1 MQITRFGHAAV
12 LVESS
17 GRRILVDPGVFSS
30 PAVFELDHLDA
41 VVVTHQ
47 HPDHLDR
54 DRVGVLVAANPE
66 ALLLADPMS
75 AGELGGPWQ
84 AHTDGDRHEV
94 GDLVLRGAGRQHAE
108 ILPSLPIVDNVGLVV
123 TAPGE
128 PTFFHPGDSY
138 ATTPEDVDVLALPLG
153 APWAKVS
160 ETVEFLQRI
169 APRVAFPV
177 HDCTISAL
185 AYDIY
190 WNHVVNHGGVDDVR
204 RLDQTAGTEVLL
216 AGEDA

>member
-1 MQITRFGHAAV
+1 M
-12 LVESS
+12 LVESA
-17 GRRILVDPGVFSS
+17 GRRVLIDPGTFSS
-30 PAVFELDHLDA
+30 PTTFGLEHLDA

-54 DRVGVLVAANPE
+54 DRVPALLATNPE
-66 ALLLADPMS
+66 ALLLADPTT
-75 AGELGGPWQ
+75 AEELGGGWQ

-94 GDLVLRGAGRQHAE
+94 GDLVLRAAGRQHAE
-108 ILPSLPIVDNVGLVV
+108 ILPTIPLVDNVGVVV

-138 ATTPEDVDVLALPLG
+138 ATTPDGIDVLALPLG

-160 ETVEFLQRI
+160 ETVAFLGKV

-185 AYDIY
+185 AYDLY
-190 WNHVVNHGGVDDVR
+190 WNHVVNHGGVADMR
-204 RLDQTAGTEVLL
+204 RLDQTEGTEVGHPGTT
-216 AGEDA
+216 A

>member
-1 MQITRFGHAAV
+1 MQITRLGHAAV
-12 LVESS
+12 LVEAA
-17 GRRILVDPGVFSS
+17 GRRVLIDPGAFSS
-30 PAVFELDHLDA
+30 PAAFTLEHLDA

-54 DRVGVLVAANPE
+54 DRVPALVAANPE
-66 ALLLADPMS
+66 ALLVADPMT
-75 AGELGGPWQ
+75 AADLGGGWL
-84 AHTDGDRHEV
+84 AHTDGDEHEV
-94 GDLVLRGAGRQHAE
+94 GGLVLRGAGSTHAE
-108 ILPSLPIVDNVGLVV
+108 ILPTLPLVDNVGVLVV
-123 TAPGE
+123 APDE

-138 ATTPEDVDVLALPLG
+138 ATAPDGVDVLALPLG

-160 ETVEFLQRI
+160 ETVEFLQRV

-190 WNHVVNHGGVDDVR
+190 WNHVANHGGVDDVR
-204 RLDQTAGTEVLL
+204 RLDQTDGTEVSLPD
-216 AGEDA
+216 GVV

>member
-1 MQITRFGHAAV
+1 M
-12 LVESS
+12 LVESA
-17 GRRILVDPGVFSS
+17 GRRVLIDPGAFSS
-30 PAVFELDHLDA
+30 PATFGLEHLDA

-54 DRVGVLVAANPE
+54 DRVPALLAANPD
-66 ALLLADPMS
+66 ALLLADPMT
-75 AGELGGPWQ
+75 AEELGGGWL
-84 AHTDGDRHEV
+84 AHRDGDQHEV
-94 GDLVLRGAGRQHAE
+94 DGLVLTGAGREHAE
-108 ILPSLPIVDNVGLVV
+108 ILPAIPVVDNVGVLV

-138 ATTPEDVDVLALPLG
+138 GTTPGGVDVLALPLG

-160 ETVEFLQRI
+160 ETVEFLQRVS
-169 APRVAFPV
+169 PRVAFPV

-190 WNHVVNHGGVDDVR
+190 WNHVANHGGVDDLR
-204 RLDQTAGTEVLL
+204 RLDQTDGTEVDLT
-216 AGEDA
+216 DAIA

>member
-1 MQITRFGHAAV
+1 M
-12 LVESS
+12 LVESA
-17 GRRILVDPGVFSS
+17 GHRVLIDPGTFSS
-30 PAVFELDHLDA
+30 PAAFGLEHLDA

-54 DRVGVLVAANPE
+54 DRVPALLAANPD
-66 ALLLADPMS
+66 ALLLADPMT
-75 AGELGGPWQ
+75 AEELGGDWR

-94 GDLVLRGAGRQHAE
+94 GGLVLTGAGREHAE
-108 ILPSLPIVDNVGLVV
+108 ILPTIPVVDNVGVLV

-138 ATTPEDVDVLALPLG
+138 GTTPHGVDVLALPLG
-153 APWAKVS
+153 APWANIS
-160 ETVEFLQRI
+160 ETVEFLQRV

-190 WNHVVNHGGVDDVR
+190 WNHVANHGGVDDLR
-204 RLDQTAGTEVLL
+204 RLDQTDGTEVDPTG
-216 AGEDA
+216 AIA

>member
-54 DRVGVLVAANPE
+54 DRVGALVAASPE
-66 ALLLADPMS
+66 ALLLADPMT
-75 AGELGGPWQ
+75 AGELGGPWR
-84 AHTDGDRHEV
+84 AHSDGDRHEV

-160 ETVEFLQRI
+160 ETVDFLQRV

-204 RLDQTAGTEVLL
+204 RLEQTVGTEVLL

>member
-12 LVESS
+12 LVESA
-17 GRRILVDPGVFSS
+17 GRRVLIDPGAFSS
-30 PAVFELDHLDA
+30 PATFGLEHLDA
-41 VVVTHQ
+41 IVVTHQ

-54 DRVGVLVAANPE
+54 DRVPALLAANPE
-66 ALLLADPMS
+66 ALLLADPMT
-75 AGELGGPWQ
+75 AEELGGDWQ

-94 GDLVLRGAGRQHAE
+94 GDLLLRAAGREHAE
-108 ILPSLPIVDNVGLVV
+108 ILPSIPIVDNVGLVV

-138 ATTPEDVDVLALPLG
+138 GTTPEDIDVLALPLG

-160 ETVEFLQRI
+160 ETVEFLQRV

-190 WNHVVNHGGVDDVR
+190 WNHVVGHGGVDDVR
-204 RLDQTAGTEVLL
+204 RLDQTDGTEVDLPGGV
-216 AGEDA
+216 A

>member
-54 DRVGVLVAANPE
+54 DRVGALVAANPE

-138 ATTPEDVDVLALPLG
+138 ATTPEGVDVLALPLG

-204 RLDQTAGTEVLL
+204 RLDQTDGTEVLL

>member
-1 MQITRFGHAAV
+1 M
-12 LVESS
+12 LVESA
-17 GRRILVDPGVFSS
+17 GRRVLIDPGTFSS
-30 PAVFELDHLDA
+30 PAAFGLEHLDA

-54 DRVGVLVAANPE
+54 DRAPALLAANPD
-66 ALLLADPMS
+66 ALLLADPMT
-75 AGELGGPWQ
+75 AEELGGGWQ

-94 GDLVLRGAGRQHAE
+94 GGLVLTGAGREHAE
-108 ILPSLPIVDNVGLVV
+108 ILPTIPVVDNVGVLV

-138 ATTPEDVDVLALPLG
+138 ATTPRGVDVLALPLG

-160 ETVEFLQRI
+160 ETVEFLQRV

-190 WNHVVNHGGVDDVR
+190 WNHVANHGGVDDLR
-204 RLDQTAGTEVLL
+204 RLDQTDGTEVDPTG
-216 AGEDA
+216 AIA